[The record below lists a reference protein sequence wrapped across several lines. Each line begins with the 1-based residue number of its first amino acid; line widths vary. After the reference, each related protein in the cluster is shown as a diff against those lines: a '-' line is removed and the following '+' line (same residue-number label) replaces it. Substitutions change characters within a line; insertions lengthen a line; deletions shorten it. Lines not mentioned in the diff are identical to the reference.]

1 MEMITMNKNSLICN
15 FIDEHPKDWSVLM
28 SEMGITV
35 KTDTR
40 SFKNRIAIFNYD
52 VMADFHNPIVQEARG
67 IIINLDTLTVVCW
80 PFRKFGNYGESYAD
94 QIDWSTARVQDKV
107 DGSIVKLWY
116 MDNEWFWSTNGTINA
131 KEASTIEDTSSILY
145 DNYLELIK
153 KADNYAQIPFSDLHK
168 DRTYI
173 FELISPENQVVIRY
187 DKTHLIHTGTRDN
200 NTGEEYCEDIGIEEP
215 LEYDLHSLDDCLNA
229 AEKLNASGFVKKEGF
244 VVVDE
249 NFHRIKI
256 KSPEYLYMHRIVDNG
271 NVSARRMLELLRSVN
286 TSELDNFIKDRPLFE
301 VHISYY
307 RFKLSELEQMIDRFI
322 GFALNLYAEYSFE
335 RKAVAA
341 KIEKNP
347 LAPFAFKAI
356 DGQVLSGKEWVK
368 KMSISQLERL
378 VPEYHMPDVIALCNT
393 KSVEVERE

>member
-1 MEMITMNKNSLICN
+1 MNNNSVICKFIKDNSDWINLLSKKNI
-15 FIDEHPKDWSVLM
+15 V
-28 SEMGITV
+28 V
-35 KTDTR
+35 KIASDLFGQGKR
-40 SFKNRIAIFNYD
+40 AAIFNYE
-52 VMADFHNPIVQEARG
+52 VLADFSDPIVQEARG
-67 IIINLDTLTVVCW
+67 IIIDPDELEVLCW
-80 PFRKFGNYGESYAD
+80 PFRKFGNFGESYAD
-94 QIDWSTARVQDKV
+94 KIDWSTARVQDKV

-116 MDNEWFWSTNGTINA
+116 LNGWRWSTNGTIDA
-131 KEASTIEDTSSILY
+131 KEAPTSSVIVK
-145 DNYLELIK
+145 NYLELIK

-229 AEKLNASGFVKKEGF
+229 ADKLNASGFVKKEGF

-286 TSELDNFIKDRPLFE
+286 TSELDSFIKDRPLFE

-335 RKAVAA
+335 RKTVAA

-347 LAPFAFKAI
+347 LASFAFKAI

-378 VPEYHMPDVIALCNT
+378 VPEYHMPDVMALCNT
-393 KSVEVERE
+393 KSMEVERE

>member
-1 MEMITMNKNSLICN
+1 MNKNSLICN
-15 FIDEHPKDWSVLM
+15 FINEHPEDWSVLM

-131 KEASTIEDTSSILY
+131 KEASTSSILC

-173 FELISPENQVVIRY
+173 FELISPENQVVIKY
-187 DKTHLIHTGTRDN
+187 DYTRLIHIGTRNN

-215 LEYDLHSLDDCLNA
+215 REYDLHSLDDCISAANRLNGGDLPCPDGA
-229 AEKLNASGFVKKEGF
+229 VKKEGF

-249 NFHRIKI
+249 EWRRIKI
-256 KSPEYLYMHRIVDNG
+256 KSPEYLYVHRFIGNG
-271 NVSARRMLELLRSVN
+271 NLSKHRLIEMVRSIRENQLN
-286 TSELDNFIKDRPLFE
+286 TYLDQYPVYK
-301 VHISYY
+301 VYVAYY
-307 RFKLSELEQMIDRFI
+307 RFKLLELNNEINNFI
-322 GFALNLYAEYSFE
+322 SYSLGLYNEFSKD
-335 RKAVAA
+335 RKAVAGRIS
-341 KIEKNP
+341 KHR
-347 LAPFAFKAI
+347 LSSFAFKAI
-356 DGQVLSGKEWVK
+356 SVRILTTSLSV
-368 KMSISQLERL
+368 QTAERRNIVSTPL
-378 VPEYHMPDVIALCNT
+378 PLPLKVMG
-393 KSVEVERE
+393 R